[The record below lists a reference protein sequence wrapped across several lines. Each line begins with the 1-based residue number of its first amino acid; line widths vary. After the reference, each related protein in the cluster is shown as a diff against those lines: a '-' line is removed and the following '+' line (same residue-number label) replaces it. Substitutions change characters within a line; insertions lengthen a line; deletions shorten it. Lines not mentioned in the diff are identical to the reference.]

1 MSGLE
6 DHAGDIVRKSRMGLN
21 VPVETVLQKS
31 GLSQGALDQFESD
44 AIVDGQPAWEAVCDL
59 LELNPEKFQD
69 VLGGWIPDPVSLES
83 IPQLRQISTD
93 DGGMQVNA
101 FLVWD
106 LNTGEAAL
114 FDTGWVTAPI
124 NALLKEHSLNLKHL
138 FITHQHHDHVA
149 AMTPLRTDHPDMQ
162 LWAQGPGVP
171 KNCQVSD
178 GQSFSL
184 GSLSIEA
191 RWTPG
196 HAADGVT
203 YIVSGLAGQH
213 PQAAIVGDAIFAGS
227 MGGAPQHFAL
237 AKEKVRKVILAQPG
251 STLICPGHGPMTTV
265 DQENQHN
272 PLF

>member
-21 VPVETVLQKS
+21 VPVEKVLRKS
-31 GLSQGALDQFESD
+31 GLTQGALEQFESD
-44 AIVDGQPAWEAVCDL
+44 AIVKGQPSWDTVCDL
-59 LELNPEKFQD
+59 LELNLEKFRD
-69 VLGGWIPDPVSLES
+69 VLGGWTPDPVPLES

-101 FLVWD
+101 FLIWD
-106 LNTGEAAL
+106 SETREAAL
-114 FDTGWVTAPI
+114 FDTGWIPAPI
-124 NALLKEHSLNLKHL
+124 NALLKDHSLSLKHL

-149 AMTPLRTDHPDMQ
+149 AMTPLRSDHPDLK
-162 LWAQGPGVP
+162 LWAQGQGVP
-171 KNCQVSD
+171 KQCQVGD

-184 GSLSIEA
+184 GKLNIEA

-196 HAADGVT
+196 HATDGVT
-203 YIVSGLAGQH
+203 YIVSGLAGHH
-213 PQAAIVGDAIFAGS
+213 PKAAIVGDAIFAGS

-237 AKEKVRKVILAQPG
+237 AKAKVREVILSQPG

-265 DQENQHN
+265 DQEKRHN